1 MTKQELDYA
10 HSKLNMEYTKK
21 SNDIK
26 FLRRENTHYL
36 ILKGDMLGHWSRRIN
51 KKNRLVYCVY
61 EEEQIITV
69 ISLRGHYSDK

>member
-36 ILKGDMLGHWSRRIN
+36 ILKGDMLGH
-51 KKNRLVYCVY
+51 
-61 EEEQIITV
+61 
-69 ISLRGHYSDK
+69 